1 MTLNRSFVKALGTEI
16 NDDRSTVASLGL
28 QWRQIGWLAGDMTF
42 GVNVLHG
49 LDLFG
54 ANGANAPLPSVLGFD
69 PHFLRLTYQFQRNQ
83 PILGPIGASMT
94 LQGQYT
100 ANRLLSGEQISF
112 GGRSIGIGT
121 IVIALVGGWV
131 LGINPLTILGA
142 LSGGAPVQVQQPQGP
157 AHKPPADDQL
167 ARFVSTVLADTEDVW
182 REVFRQGGAQYADP
196 KLVLFRGATP
206 TACGTGQSAM
216 GPFYCPADQKVYI
229 DLGFY
234 ETLKNQLGAPGD
246 FAQAYVIAHEVGHHV
261 QNLLGISAQVDR
273 ARGRVSKV
281 EYNHLSVKLELQADC
296 LAGVWANRA
305 QSARQILEQGDVES
319 AMNAASKIGDDALQ
333 RAGGG
338 AVVPDS
344 FTHGTSAQRQR
355 WFSTGLRTG
364 SVKSCDTFSAASL

>member
-1 MTLNRSFVKALGTEI
+1 MRWDGNRESDNVE
-16 NDDRSTVASLGL
+16 DRRDEG
-28 QWRQIGWLAGDMTF
+28 GG
-42 GVNVLHG
+42 GG
-49 LDLFG
+49 
-54 ANGANAPLPSVLGFD
+54 
-69 PHFLRLTYQFQRNQ
+69 
-83 PILGPIGASMT
+83 GPV
-94 LQGQYT
+94 
-100 ANRLLSGEQISF
+100 F

-142 LSGGAPVQVQQPQGP
+142 LSGGSPVQVQQPQGP
-157 AHKPPADDQL
+157 AHNPPTDDKL

-182 REVFRQGGAQYADP
+182 RDVFRQGGAQYTDP